1 LQFENI
7 QKNNILYYK
16 MNRTRKHSRKT
27 DEDEGVP
34 YNKNRPCPPG
44 YYRKR
49 NGNCA
54 LAQSDEQLSPN
65 YVEPSPKPKRC
76 PPGYYRKRN
85 GDCAPAESD
94 EQLSP
99 NYVEPSPKPK
109 SKRCRKGTRKN
120 KSGDCVPFSKPAKK
134 SDSSPSQRTDSVI
147 AVDDITTITND
158 LLAHQTNIK
167 IQNPSIQ
174 YLLALINKHTPSQL
188 RAKNERHNLMLP
200 FERYST
206 DKPLLLYILREIIE
220 LSINRTRDSKKKLV
234 SVKIIQDVVERDDQF
249 RELLA

>member
-1 LQFENI
+1 
-7 QKNNILYYK
+7 

-65 YVEPSPKPKRC
+65 YVEPSPKPK
-76 PPGYYRKRN
+76 
-85 GDCAPAESD
+85 
-94 EQLSP
+94 
-99 NYVEPSPKPK
+99 PK
-109 SKRCRKGTRKN
+109 SKRCPKGTRKN

-188 RAKNERHNLMLP
+188 RTKNERHNLMLP

-234 SVKIIQDVVERDDQF
+234 SVKIIQDVVQRDDQF